1 MSITIETQTID
12 YATKQPKLSSITI
25 ETQTSDYATNQL
37 KISAQP
43 STITNYGMFEG
54 CALVEY
60 NVAFA
65 QKPRSSYSYPPGSMG
80 RATIQPAEI
89 SDIYPFPTYLTF
101 NRL

>member
-1 MSITIETQTID
+1 MRVGGIFVRSRNPNYRLCSQPTQTID
-12 YATKQPKLSSITI
+12 
-25 ETQTSDYATNQL
+25 
-37 KISAQP
+37 
-43 STITNYGMFEG
+43 YGMFEG

-65 QKPRSSYSYPPGSMG
+65 QKPRSSYSHPPDSMG